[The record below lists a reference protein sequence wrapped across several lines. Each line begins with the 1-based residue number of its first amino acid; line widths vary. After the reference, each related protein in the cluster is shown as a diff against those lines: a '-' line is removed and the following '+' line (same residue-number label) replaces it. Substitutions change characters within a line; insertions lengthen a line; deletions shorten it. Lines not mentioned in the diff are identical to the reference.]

1 MSSIRQIFFSERVD
15 KDVTGQDRLEQLGYE
30 SHFDRRLSLWGNMSL
45 TLSDITPMGSL
56 LAIGI
61 AVIALAG
68 TGSVIAYIAGV
79 IIAVM
84 VALCMAELGSTY
96 PVSGGI
102 YSIIGKVLGQHAAFI
117 TLVAYIIEGVFLPA
131 TIALGIGTYAQS
143 LSTALSVGVYSAIA
157 MGIVTVLAL
166 MNIQSNALMT
176 GIFLTIEVIIIV
188 IIAVA
193 GFTNVT
199 QPVSAFTHAEGY
211 VGGRLTSL
219 GLGVIV
225 GAISV
230 ALQSVNG
237 YDAGIAFAEE
247 TTGPARRVGK
257 SVLYMCIVGG
267 VLELAAFLGAAFGTP
282 SLRTFLTSSTPL
294 TYVVKARW
302 GDTIGTI
309 VVIGA
314 IIALFNACL
323 AITLQF
329 ARIFWASARDKVWP
343 GVVSRPLART
353 WARTHAPWVTTLIIG
368 VIAIILCLSLSI
380 VATAT
385 FVAVFTIANYV
396 FMAVAAI
403 WQRIAAPGEVRPF
416 AMILWPLPPL
426 IAGAGSLLAI
436 SQQTPTDLIIVA
448 ALFALGLIYSLT
460 YLRSK
465 GLNTVTLMVDA
476 EKAGETTTP

>member
-1 MSSIRQIFFSERVD
+1 MSTMRQIFFSEHVD
-15 KDVTGQDRLEQLGYE
+15 KDVTGEERLEQLGYE
-30 SHFDRRLSLWGNMSL
+30 SHFDRRLNLWGNMSL

-68 TGSVIAYIAGV
+68 TGSVIAYLAGV

-84 VALCMAELGSTY
+84 VALCMAELGSIY

-102 YSIIGKVLGQHAAFI
+102 YSIIGKVLGQHAAFV
-117 TLVAYIIEGVFLPA
+117 TLVAYIVEGVFLPA

-143 LSTALSVGVYSAIA
+143 LSTALSIGVYSAIGMA
-157 MGIVTVLAL
+157 IVTVLAL

-176 GIFLTIEVIIIV
+176 GIFLAIEVIIIV

-193 GFTNVT
+193 GFTNLT
-199 QPVSAFTHAEGY
+199 QPISVYTHADGM
-211 VGGRLTSL
+211 VNGKLTSL

-225 GAISV
+225 GAVSV

-282 SLRTFLTSSTPL
+282 SLSKFLTSSTPL

-302 GDTIGTI
+302 GDTVGTI
-309 VVIGA
+309 VVVGA

-343 GVVSRPLART
+343 DLIGKPLSRT

-396 FMAVAAI
+396 FIAVAAI
-403 WQRIAAPGEVRPF
+403 WQRISSPDGVRPF
-416 AMILWPLPPL
+416 AMILWPLPPI
-426 IAGAGSLLAI
+426 IAGVGSLLAI
-436 SQQTPTDLIIVA
+436 SKQTYTDLIIVGC
-448 ALFALGLIYSLT
+448 LFALGLIYSLT
-460 YLRSK
+460 YLRRK
-465 GLNTVTLMVDA
+465 GLNTMTLMADA
-476 EKAGETTTP
+476 EQLGETPR